1 MAFSWLMVK
10 RFWRSQFWRIK
21 MWGVRSPV
29 VSGPRITFPESSQ
42 GKFLNV
48 VRRPIM
54 AFSWL
59 MVKRFW
65 RSQFWR
71 MKMWGGAIA
80 RRE

>member
-1 MAFSWLMVK
+1 
-10 RFWRSQFWRIK
+10 

-29 VSGPRITFPESSQ
+29 VSGPPITFPTSSQ

-71 MKMWGGAIA
+71 MWGGAIA
-80 RRE
+80 QNRNFIYLSYIFIKSCSFGN